1 MSKAIAER
9 AELWNNR
16 KHLPRRLTKT
26 TNEKLLKVIE
36 ETGLNNRQIATAA
49 DITMT
54 QLSALIQGE
63 TDIYTAKGEF
73 DYLHRMPST
82 GYDFRP
88 HVKRLC
94 NFLCI
99 DPFEVFDCPAVA
111 YEKGKAIR
119 SYALANTA
127 NRTEVKT
134 ITERNETVALVHKAL
149 AMLTTAQRNV
159 LILRYGLDGN
169 GFKTLDEC
177 AAIFGVFRERIRQ
190 IECKALRNLR
200 NPYILK
206 TLADMR

>member
-16 KHLPRRLTKT
+16 KHLPRRHTKT

-49 DITMT
+49 GITMT

-63 TDIYTAKGEF
+63 TDIYTTRGEF
-73 DYLHRMPST
+73 DYLHLIPAN
-82 GYDFRP
+82 GCDFRLY
-88 HVKRLC
+88 VKRLC

-127 NRTEVKT
+127 NRAEVKT

-169 GFKTLDEC
+169 GCKTLEEV
-177 AAIFGVFRERIRQ
+177 AARFGLPLGYGRIRIRQ
-190 IECKALRNLR
+190 I
-200 NPYILK
+200 
-206 TLADMR
+206 

>member
-16 KHLPRRLTKT
+16 KHLPRRHRIN

-49 DITMT
+49 GITMT

-63 TDIYTAKGEF
+63 TDIYSNENGF
-73 DYLHRMPST
+73 
-82 GYDFRP
+82 DFRP
-88 HVKRLC
+88 YVKRLC

-119 SYALANTA
+119 SYALANSA

-134 ITERNETVALVHKAL
+134 ITERNETVALVNKAL

-169 GFKTLDEC
+169 GFKTLDEL
-177 AAIFGVFRERIRQ
+177 APIFGATRERIRQ
-190 IECKALRNLR
+190 IETKALRNLR
-200 NPYILK
+200 NPCILK

>member
-16 KHLPRRLTKT
+16 KHLPRRHTKT
-26 TNEKLLKVIE
+26 TNENLLKVIE

-49 DITMT
+49 GITMT

-63 TDIYTAKGEF
+63 TDIYSNDNGF
-73 DYLHRMPST
+73 
-82 GYDFRP
+82 DFRP

-111 YEKGKAIR
+111 YENGKAIR
-119 SYALANTA
+119 SYALANAA

-134 ITERNETVALVHKAL
+134 ITERNEMVALVHKAL

-169 GFKTLDEC
+169 GCKTLEEV
-177 AAIFGVFRERIRQ
+177 AVRFGLPLGYGRIRIRQ
-190 IECKALRNLR
+190 IEAKALRHLR

-206 TLADMR
+206 ALADIR